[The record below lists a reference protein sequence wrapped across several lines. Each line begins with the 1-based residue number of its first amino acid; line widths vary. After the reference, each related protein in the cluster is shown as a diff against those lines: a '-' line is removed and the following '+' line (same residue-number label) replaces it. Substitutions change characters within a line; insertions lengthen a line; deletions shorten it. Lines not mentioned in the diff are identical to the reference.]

1 METILFIDT
10 SSNKEIVVG
19 LRSNGKKFEK
29 ELKIDQNKAQVTLPM
44 IDKIFKEHNVE
55 LSEITSVR
63 VKTGPGSFTGVR
75 VGISIANALSFV
87 LKVPINE
94 KKHGELAEPTYE

>member
-29 ELKIDQNKAQVTLPM
+29 ELKIYQNKAQVTLPM

-55 LSEITSVR
+55 LLEITSVR

-75 VGISIANALSFV
+75 VGISIANALSFI

>member
-29 ELKIDQNKAQVTLPM
+29 ELNRKINVFFEENFDKLSKELKQNVINGYKLNG
-44 IDKIFKEHNVE
+44 F
-55 LSEITSVR
+55 LR
-63 VKTGPGSFTGVR
+63 VQF
-75 VGISIANALSFV
+75 
-87 LKVPINE
+87 
-94 KKHGELAEPTYE
+94 